1 MKSETTA
8 SISSLEEFSSTELE
22 TLREG
27 QGGEAGG
34 STMTRLTWR
43 ALTALGSVARPA
55 PQLHLALR
63 LLLRCPLPGAVT
75 VTDGVHT
82 AAPLAS
88 EVASLFSFT
97 NQKQIH
103 RHRKQAYGH

>member
-1 MKSETTA
+1 
-8 SISSLEEFSSTELE
+8 
-22 TLREG
+22 
-27 QGGEAGG
+27 
-34 STMTRLTWR
+34 MTRLTSR

-75 VTDGVHT
+75 VTDGVRT

-103 RHRKQAYGH
+103 RHRKQAYGHQRGKGRGVN